1 MIAGDE
7 STSGNRV
14 EQADVTYFD
23 GLRIHP
29 LAHRREDH
37 TLLSRYL
44 IDAGVPENLHSDN
57 AWGMTKRSKW
67 NKVMDEKGAIKVS
80 QTEPQSPLQ
89 NNAKREIQ

>member
-1 MIAGDE
+1 MIARVE

-37 TLLSRYL
+37 TLLSQYL
-44 IDAGVPENLHSDN
+44 IDAGVP
-57 AWGMTKRSKW
+57 
-67 NKVMDEKGAIKVS
+67 
-80 QTEPQSPLQ
+80 
-89 NNAKREIQ
+89 